1 MRKSLSSNVL
11 AAVLLLALAAG
22 SARAADVFVDQAHPR
37 AADTNPGTRD
47 APWRTIRKAA
57 GMLRAGDTCWVG
69 PGTYDETVPV
79 TASGKPGAFV
89 TFKAAGPVT
98 VRGFQIE
105 SCSYVRIVGF
115 EITQTAAFRD
125 PAILVAGSDHC
136 QILDNRIHHTST
148 IGIFFHK
155 RAPSHHNI
163 VRGNRM
169 SFIGSVPGQETGEIA
184 IVVAGDA
191 NIVEYNDVSQAADF
205 TNVWGRGNIIRN
217 NYFHDNAL
225 ADFPDFIR
233 RNPEGHH
240 IDGLQYYSDAVAP
253 LVRTV
258 MEDNLIVD
266 NDVPHGHLVLMRN
279 VAGHPSSE
287 FLFRRNVAVRNGAI
301 AILIE
306 RFPGL
311 RVVHNTFVDMVHRQT
326 PKARYC
332 LQITGGSTDAK
343 VLNNIFVRSAHP
355 GGMTIYVDGTSM
367 PGFLAAGN
375 LVESSGRPVQQRGL
389 EKDPAFA
396 APAEGRFDLL
406 ERSPAVDAGVPLTT
420 TVAAGEGTRVPV
432 LDAGFFSDGGGITA
446 GDIVR
451 IGTAPPVR
459 VLRADYDGNSIE
471 IDRPISWAAKAPVSY
486 DYAGKAPD
494 IGGLERVDGRG
505 ETDVR
510 IASPLPGAAVATPVC
525 VRADVSDPAD
535 VRYVVF
541 LADGIPAGQVETP
554 PYEFAW
560 EASGL
565 KPGSHEIEAR
575 AYLRSA
581 QAAPT
586 RSARIT
592 VNVGPARP
600 APGGRNGTAA
610 GTAPSGSAP
619 RS

>member
-1 MRKSLSSNVL
+1 MRKSLSSTVL
-11 AAVLLLALAAG
+11 AAVLLLAFGAG
-22 SARAADVFVDQAHPR
+22 AARAADVFVDRANPR

-47 APWRTIRKAA
+47 APWRTIQKAA
-57 GMLRAGDTCWVG
+57 GALRAGDTCWVG
-69 PGTYDETVPV
+69 PGTYDETVR
-79 TASGKPGAFV
+79 ASLSARPDAFA
-89 TFKAAGPVT
+89 TFKASGQVI
-98 VRGFQIE
+98 VRGFQLE
-105 SCSYVRIVGF
+105 SCSCVRIMGF
-115 EITQTAAFRD
+115 EITQTAAFPN

-136 QILDNRIHHTST
+136 QILDNDIHHTST

-155 RAPSHHNI
+155 RAPSHHNL

-191 NIVEYNDVSQAADF
+191 NIVEYNDVSHAADF
-205 TNVWGRGNIIRN
+205 TNVWGQGNIIRN

-279 VAGHPSSE
+279 IGGHPSSE
-287 FLFRRNVAVRNGAI
+287 FLFRRNIAVRNGAI

-311 RVVHNTFVDMVHRQT
+311 RVVQNTFVDMVCRQT

-332 LQITGGSTDAK
+332 LQITSGSTGAK
-343 VLNNIFVRSAHP
+343 VLNNIFVRAAHP
-355 GGMTIYVDGTSM
+355 SGMTIYVDESSR
-367 PGFLAAGN
+367 PGFTAAGN

-389 EKDPAFA
+389 ERDPAFV
-396 APAEGRFDLL
+396 APAEGRFDLQ
-406 ERSPAVDAGVPLTT
+406 ERSPAIDAGVPLTVT
-420 TVAAGEGTRVPV
+420 AAAGEGTRVPV
-432 LDAGFFSDGGGITA
+432 VDAGFFSDGGGITL

-451 IGTAPPVR
+451 IGAAPPVR
-459 VLRADYDGNSIE
+459 ILHADYAGNAID
-471 IDRPISWAAKAPVSY
+471 IDRPLSWTAQTPVSY
-486 DYAGKAPD
+486 DYAGRAPD
-494 IGGLERVDGRG
+494 IGGLERVAGRG

-510 IASPLPGAAVATPVC
+510 IASPLSGAAVGTPVS
-525 VRADVSDPAD
+525 VRADVSDAAE

-541 LADGIPAGQVETP
+541 FADGVPVGQVETP
-554 PYEFAW
+554 PYEFVWGA
-560 EASGL
+560 AGL

-575 AYLRSA
+575 MYLRSA
-581 QAAPT
+581 QPAPT
-586 RSARIT
+586 RSAKIT
-592 VNVGPARP
+592 VNITSEP
-600 APGGRNGTAA
+600 GRNGRTGGAA
-610 GTAPSGSAP
+610 GTPPSGSSP
-619 RS
+619 HS